1 MFYTAKII
9 YYDTIFEVSD
19 ENNFPMIP
27 NQDQLQYFTISVL
40 ISATSLYKAQKN
52 IEENYGT
59 SLDKI
64 IYIKP
69 INTKII
75 NTNNINEII
84 QTIEN
89 QYTEEIGGIN

>member
-1 MFYTAKII
+1 MFYIAKII
-9 YYDTIFEVSD
+9 YYDTIFD
-19 ENNFPMIP
+19 ANNFPMIP
-27 NQDQLQYFTISVL
+27 NQDQLQYFTIPILV
-40 ISATSLYKAQKN
+40 SASSLYKAQKN

-69 INTKII
+69 INSKII
-75 NTNNINEII
+75 NINNINEII

-89 QYTEEIGGIN
+89 QYIEETGGID